1 GYKSSKSIVRIRLT
15 NQQPATFW
23 NTLIPHEYD
32 FPANVDPRISHPRW
46 SQATE
51 WMLGTKETFPT
62 VQYNGYGE
70 FVGGLYT
77 ARGSV

>member
-1 GYKSSKSIVRIRLT
+1 MRIRLT
-15 NQQPATFW
+15 DTQPETFW

-32 FPANVDPRISHPRW
+32 FPALVDPEVPHPRW

-51 WMLGTKETFPT
+51 WMLGSQDVHPT

-70 FVGGLYT
+70 YVAELY
-77 ARGSV
+77 V